1 MLLLFVLVDVSTFV
15 CSMGDI
21 YTETRN
27 VGHSVL
33 ITSPF
38 FGHMIP
44 LLDFAKRLSIHHHVT
59 FVVSASKLDMLKQR
73 GFIDQND
80 NENGNSTQS
89 NLQIIGLFDGNNQDY
104 EVSFI

>member
-1 MLLLFVLVDVSTFV
+1 
-15 CSMGDI
+15 
-21 YTETRN
+21 
-27 VGHSVL
+27 
-33 ITSPF
+33 
-38 FGHMIP
+38 MIP